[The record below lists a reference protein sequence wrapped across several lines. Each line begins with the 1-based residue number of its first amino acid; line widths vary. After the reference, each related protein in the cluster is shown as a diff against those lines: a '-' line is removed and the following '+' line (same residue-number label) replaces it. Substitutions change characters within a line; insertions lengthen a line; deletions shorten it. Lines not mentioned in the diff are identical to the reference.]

1 MDKTTPTQTSGTP
14 SYGSPKS
21 AEFPITFR
29 LPPKGVDP
37 HFGFTRGWYYQAE
50 AEGRLALIRMRS
62 RGKNRGV
69 TLVPYAE
76 VKALIEQEKLQ
87 AVAETKQ
94 ADARHL
100 ELVAA

>member
-1 MDKTTPTQTSGTP
+1 MD
-14 SYGSPKS
+14 PKFTHHDC
-21 AEFPITFR
+21 ACEPVTFR

-37 HFGFTRGWYYQAE
+37 HFGFTRSWYYQAE
-50 AEGRLALIRMRS
+50 AEGRLTLIRVRS
-62 RGKNRGV
+62 RGKARGV

-87 AVAETKQ
+87 ADAETKQ
-94 ADARHL
+94 ADARNL